1 MVKRFSVALGSRPT
15 PVDMARRSRV
25 HTAIRAIAVGVV
37 LGGTIVGAA
46 GCHMPAFMP
55 DSWIRSQWAPSRPEA
70 VLGVDSSAVTV
81 AIRRLLAG
89 ERPRRLP
96 VAHWEHIQ
104 RLYGEYGTTSLWFRS
119 RGLNERR
126 VKGLARALMDASTD
140 ALDLEEYGVEH
151 IARSIATIRDASE
164 PTADEIAAAD
174 VLLTTA
180 YVALASDLLSGQHD
194 PRSLSQDW
202 HVRRGQ
208 ERLDSAVARSLRD
221 DNLASALARMRPSDE
236 IYAALRDELVA
247 MRAIVDRGGWPK
259 VPDGATLR
267 PGDLASAAR
276 LAVLRQRL
284 VAQGI
289 ESGRAPSNTGVGP
302 PVAADRAV
310 YDRALAGAVA
320 RFQSRH
326 GIDVDSI
333 LGPETIAAMNVAATY
348 RVGQI
353 AANLERLRWLPHSLG
368 DRYILVNVPAFRLV
382 AHDNSGRALEMKV
395 IVGREYG
402 GRRTPVFA
410 DSMEYVVFRPY
421 WNVPP
426 GIQTKELEPK
436 IAADPG
442 FMARGNYEY
451 HTANGRNSIRQRP
464 GEGNALGV
472 VKFIFPNDFNVYLHD
487 TPQDELFTE
496 DVRAFSHGCIRL
508 EKPERLAEWVLG
520 WTKDQVRAAVRGKD
534 DYRVNLPRK
543 IPVYIA
549 YFTAYVRD
557 GELYFGN
564 DLYSRDDA
572 MVKVVAA
579 GALPSAEAR
588 RAIDSLRKLLD

>member
-1 MVKRFSVALGSRPT
+1 MGILA
-15 PVDMARRSRV
+15 
-25 HTAIRAIAVGVV
+25 AIRRMALGVV
-37 LGGTIVGAA
+37 LGVAVMTAA
-46 GCHMPAFMP
+46 GCRVPAFVP
-55 DSWIRSQWAPSRPEA
+55 NFWIRPQAWAPSGPEG
-70 VLGVDSSAVTV
+70 VLGVDSSAVAA
-81 AIRRLLAG
+81 AIRRWLAG
-89 ERPRRLP
+89 DRPRRLP
-96 VAHWEHIQ
+96 VAHWEHIR
-104 RLYGEYGTTSLWFRS
+104 RLYGEYGNTSLWFRS
-119 RGLNERR
+119 RGLYDRR
-126 VKGLARALMDASTD
+126 VTGLVRALVDASAD
-140 ALDLEEYGVEH
+140 GLDLEEYAIDE
-151 IARSIATIRDASE
+151 IARSIATIREASQ

-194 PRSLSQDW
+194 PRSLSQAW

-208 ERLDSAVARSLRD
+208 ERLDSAVARSLRE

-236 IYAALRDELVA
+236 SYAALRDELVA
-247 MRAIVDRGGWPK
+247 MRVIVAGGGWSK
-259 VPDGATLR
+259 VPEGATLR
-267 PGDLASAAR
+267 PGDLDSAAR
-276 LAVLRQRL
+276 LAALQQRL
-284 VAQGI
+284 LAQGI
-289 ESGRAPSNTGVGP
+289 GAGRAISVTGPGP
-302 PVAADRAV
+302 MVVDTGV
-310 YDRALAGAVA
+310 YDRTLAGAVA

-348 RVGQI
+348 RLGQI

-368 DRYILVNVPAFRLV
+368 DRYILVNVPSFRLV
-382 AHDNSGRALEMKV
+382 AHDSSGQALEMKV

-426 GIQTKELEPK
+426 GIQTRELEPA

-442 FMARGNYEY
+442 LLARGNYEY
-451 HTANGRNSIRQRP
+451 HFANGRTSIRQRP

-472 VKFIFPNDFNVYLHD
+472 LKFIFPNDFNVYLHD

-520 WTKDQVRAAVRGKD
+520 WTKDRVRDAVRGKD
-534 DYRVNLPRK
+534 DHRVNLPRK
-543 IPVYIA
+543 VPVYIA

-564 DLYSRDDA
+564 DLYSRDDE

-579 GALPSAEAR
+579 GALPSAGAR
-588 RAIDSLRKLLD
+588 RSIESLRKLLE

>member
-1 MVKRFSVALGSRPT
+1 MASLARHSLVDHVMASRSSVAVLLGAL
-15 PVDMARRSRV
+15 VM
-25 HTAIRAIAVGVV
+25 
-37 LGGTIVGAA
+37 AA
-46 GCHMPAFMP
+46 GCGVPALRPDLWIRPRAWALSGP
-55 DSWIRSQWAPSRPEA
+55 DS
-70 VLGVDSSAVTV
+70 VLGVDSSAVAV
-81 AIRRLLAG
+81 AIRRWLAG
-89 ERPRRLP
+89 ERPPRLP
-96 VAHWEHIQ
+96 VAHWEHIR
-104 RLYGEYGTTSLWFRS
+104 RLYGAYGNTSLWFRA
-119 RGLNERR
+119 RGLNDRR
-126 VKGLARALMDASTD
+126 VTGLVKALVEANTD
-140 ALDLEEYGVEH
+140 GLDVEEYAVDD
-151 IARSIATIRDASE
+151 IARSIASIREASQ

-194 PRSLSQDW
+194 PRSLSQAW

-236 IYAALRDELVA
+236 SYAALRGQLLA

-259 VPDGATLR
+259 VPDGPTLS
-267 PGDLASAAR
+267 PGDVDAAAR

-284 VAQGI
+284 LAQGI
-289 ESGRAPSNTGVGP
+289 DGGGRVASVAGRGPTVSADSG
-302 PVAADRAV
+302 V
-310 YDRALAGAVA
+310 YDQTLAGAVA

-333 LGPETIAAMNVAATY
+333 LGPETVAAMNVAATY
-348 RVGQI
+348 RLGQI

-368 DRYILVNVPAFRLV
+368 DRYILVNVPSFRLV
-382 AHDNSGRALEMKV
+382 AHDSSGRALEMKV
-395 IVGREYG
+395 IVGQEYG

-426 GIQTKELEPK
+426 GIQTRELEPK

-451 HTANGRNSIRQRP
+451 QMVNGRTSIRQLP

-472 VKFIFPNDFNVYLHD
+472 VKFMFPNDFNVYLHD

-520 WTKDQVRAAVRGKD
+520 WTKGRVRDAVRGKD
-534 DYRVNLPRK
+534 DHRVNLPRK
-543 IPVYIA
+543 VPVYIA
-549 YFTAYVRD
+549 YLTAYVRD
-557 GELYFGN
+557 GELYYGN
-564 DLYSRDDA
+564 DLYDRDDA
-572 MVKVVAA
+572 MVKVVAG
-579 GALPSAEAR
+579 GALPSAGAR
-588 RAIDSLRKLLD
+588 GAIDSLRKLLD